1 MLHRCI
7 KRGARIAGNVGNSAR
22 LNNIIDKS
30 VMMAVWMP
38 VVAAIYIQ
46 VLILT
51 VSYNKTDATYNAD
64 NH

>member
-7 KRGARIAGNVGNSAR
+7 KRGARIAGNVGKSAR